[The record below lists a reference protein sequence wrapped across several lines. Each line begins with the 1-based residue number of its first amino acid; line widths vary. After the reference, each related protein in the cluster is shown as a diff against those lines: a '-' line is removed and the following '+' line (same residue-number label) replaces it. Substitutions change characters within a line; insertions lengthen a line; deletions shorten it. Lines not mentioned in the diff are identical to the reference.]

1 MPIKATVVRTA
12 MGRLNQPVLGQ
23 MGHLGFDHQYTT
35 QIKVIMKKIRFL
47 AKIGRLNAVFPF
59 LRFLTSLP
67 L

>member
-35 QIKVIMKKIRFL
+35 QIKVIIFGQNWPIERCFPIFAFFDKFTSVI
-47 AKIGRLNAVFPF
+47 VF
-59 LRFLTSLP
+59 
-67 L
+67 